1 MTRSRPEGKASRK
14 RRFDHKATVAV
25 AKKTSNAS
33 DAPADAQRGRK
44 IVWSGLP
51 FKEVLSAP
59 RHVIDHPF
67 CIKDRGPRAADRH
80 HERAPSYRV
89 SGYFIKRTRDKI
101 PAFRCRSSHRSVGFD
116 HDPTRIRSA
125 RQMRADLLSLHVQ
138 PVSDR
143 LFFDALVRRSSLSLV
158 TSAAQLTRDAV
169 IDFFRRE
176 AEDQS

>member
-1 MTRSRPEGKASRK
+1 
-14 RRFDHKATVAV
+14 
-25 AKKTSNAS
+25 
-33 DAPADAQRGRK
+33 
-44 IVWSGLP
+44 
-51 FKEVLSAP
+51 
-59 RHVIDHPF
+59 
-67 CIKDRGPRAADRH
+67 
-80 HERAPSYRV
+80 
-89 SGYFIKRTRDKI
+89 
-101 PAFRCRSSHRSVGFD
+101 VGFD